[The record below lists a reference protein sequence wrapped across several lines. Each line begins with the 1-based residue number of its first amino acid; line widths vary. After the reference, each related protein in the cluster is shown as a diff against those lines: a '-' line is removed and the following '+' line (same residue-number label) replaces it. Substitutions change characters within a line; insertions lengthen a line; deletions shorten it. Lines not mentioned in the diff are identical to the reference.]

1 MRILVVT
8 VVHHP
13 EDARILHRQ
22 ITALR
27 DRGHH
32 VVYAA
37 PFSAREVRPRPDLEG
52 IDLPRAAGRSRRTAV
67 RAART
72 LIAERGHE
80 ADVILLHDPELLLA
94 LPGTLRRWRRSG
106 TGPVVVWDVHEDTAA
121 ALAMK
126 RWVPAPLRPPLRL
139 GVRAAERL
147 AERHLRLLL
156 AEDAYQ
162 ERFCRTHPVV
172 PNFTTAPAQAP
183 EPPDSERVVYVGHL
197 SRARGALD
205 LIETA
210 RHLGSGLRVEVA
222 GAADPDVRDAL
233 TAADRDGV
241 LRWHGFLPNDRALA
255 LLPGALAG
263 LSLLHDQPN
272 YRHSRPT
279 KVVEYMAH
287 GVPVVTTPTPLAA
300 DMVEQHGCG
309 LVVPYRDPRATAA
322 AIRRLSSD
330 AILRHTAAQ
339 RGREAALTHF
349 NWLEKA
355 AEFTGCLETWV
366 REREDAGAGRAR
378 DAARTRRPRRR
389 PAARPSPGPRPRPG
403 RVG

>member
-22 ITALR
+22 IAALR

-37 PFSAREVRPRPDLEG
+37 PFSAREVRPRADLEG

-67 RAART
+67 AAARA
-72 LIAERGHE
+72 LLARRGHE

-106 TGPVVVWDVHEDTAA
+106 ASPVVVWDVHEDTAA

-126 RWVPAPLRPPLRL
+126 RWVPRALRSPLRL
-139 GVRAAERL
+139 AVRAAERL

-156 AEDAYQ
+156 AEDSYQ
-162 ERFCRTHPVV
+162 ERFRHTHPVV
-172 PNFTTAPAQAP
+172 PNFTTAPLRAP
-183 EPPDSERVVYVGHL
+183 EPPGSERVVYVGHL

-210 RHLGSGLRVEVA
+210 RQLGPGLRVEVA

-233 TAADRDGV
+233 AAADRDGV

-255 LLPGALAG
+255 LLTGALAG

-300 DMVEQHGCG
+300 DMVERHGCG
-309 LVVPYRDPRATAA
+309 LVVPYEDPRAAAA
-322 AIRRLSSD
+322 AIRRLSTD

-339 RGREAALTHF
+339 RGREAAVTHF
-349 NWLEKA
+349 NWPDRAADFTYTLEA
-355 AEFTGCLETWV
+355 WV
-366 REREDAGAGRAR
+366 REGSGVGRTGG
-378 DAARTRRPRRR
+378 AARTRRPRLR
-389 PAARPSPGPRPRPG
+389 PATKSPSPGPRPRPG